1 MATQQNDKVTVIA
14 VGDVGPIYE
23 PVEPLVEL
31 ALPVLREGDIRLAQ
45 CERVYSEEGVN
56 EKRVPVLSSVLHPR
70 FASVYTAAGFNVVCL
85 SSNHTQDF
93 RELGVL
99 HNLETFKKLGI
110 TTYGTGKNID
120 EARKPAIV
128 EKKGVKIAFLAYCSI
143 MRFHDDPATK
153 TKPGAVPM
161 RVHTW
166 YESVEEFQPATPPR
180 IMSLPY
186 EEDVA
191 AMEKDVRKAKQQ
203 ADVVIVSF
211 HFGIHYIPKMMAMYQ
226 PKVTHAAIDAGA
238 DLILGGHS
246 HNPKAIEVYKGKVCF
261 YSLSNFTMSNPGP
274 WSSKL
279 DFYGVPRNLDYPHM
293 PYGIDAAKTCMA
305 KFVISKNGVERA
317 SFIPTLIDTK
327 LRPEPLKAGDQ
338 RFDELVKYW
347 EWVSDE
353 FPHRFRVEGNEVVI
367 EAP

>member
-1 MATQQNDKVTVIA
+1 MTIGQEDRVTLMA

-31 ALPVLREGDIRLAQ
+31 AVPVLRQGDLRLAQ
-45 CERVYSEEGVN
+45 CERVYSEEGAK
-56 EKRVPVLSSVLHPR
+56 EKRVPVLTSVLHPR
-70 FASVYTAAGFNVVCL
+70 LASVYTAAGFNVACL

-93 RELGVL
+93 REIGVL
-99 HNLETFKKLGI
+99 HNLETFRKLGI
-110 TTYGTGKNID
+110 TVYGTGKNIQ

-128 EKKGVKIAFLAYCSI
+128 EKKGVKVAFLAYCSV
-143 MRFHDDPATK
+143 MRFHQDPATK
-153 TKPGAVPM
+153 DKPGLVPM

-166 YESVEEFQPATPPR
+166 HESVEEFQPATPPR
-180 IMSLPY
+180 VMSLPY
-186 EEDVA
+186 EEDVE
-191 AMEKDVRKAKQQ
+191 AMVEDVRKAKQQ
-203 ADVVIVSF
+203 ADVVIVSV
-211 HFGIHYIPKMMAMYQ
+211 HFGIHYIPKMIAMYQ

-279 DFYGVPRNLDYPHM
+279 DFYGVPKNLDYPHM
-293 PYGIDAAKTCMA
+293 PYGIDAAKSCIA
-305 KFVISKNGVERA
+305 KVSMSKKGVERV
-317 SFIPTLIDTK
+317 SFIPMLIDTK
-327 LRPEPLKAGDQ
+327 LRPEPLEAGDP

-347 EWVSDE
+347 EWVSDQ
-353 FPHRFRVEGNEVVI
+353 FPHRFHVEGNEVVI
-367 EAP
+367 EAA